1 MNKTTKI
8 IIGIIVA
15 IIIIGGVWYGV
26 SKKPTT
32 PTTKEPIKIG
42 VILPLTGNAAA
53 YGNQIKKGIDLA
65 LQEIKDSQINILYED
80 SKCDPKEGI
89 SAYNK
94 LVNIERVKI
103 IIGDFCSSVV
113 LAIGPLAEQNHILLI
128 TPGAAARQISQ
139 LGDYIFRNHVT
150 MGQKTGTL
158 AQFASKKF
166 RKVAIIYNSSND
178 AFVDGMNVFKELY
191 TKQPNN
197 EIVAIE
203 AFKTGDSDFRS
214 QLSKIKNKNPEAIYI
229 GSLASELG
237 LIVKQIKE
245 LNINAQILTD
255 DGVLDPQFLK
265 NTGNLSEGIIFG
277 TTNFDKSFA
286 PDFWNNYLSSFKEE
300 PTIFSAQGYDTLK
313 IFYSIIKDKCQNGDP
328 TCIKDELYKIKN
340 YPGASGKTSFDENG
354 DALKEIIIKTIKNGQ
369 FVPYE
374 K

>member
-1 MNKTTKI
+1 V
-8 IIGIIVA
+8 VA
-15 IIIIGGVWYGV
+15 IIILAGIWYGL

-42 VILPLTGNAAA
+42 AILPLTGNAAA
-53 YGNQIKKGIDLA
+53 YGNQIKKGVDLA
-65 LQEIKDSQINILYED
+65 LQEIKDSKINVLYED
-80 SKCDPKEGI
+80 SKCDPKEGV

-94 LVNIERVKI
+94 LVDIEKVKI

-113 LAIGPLAEQNHILLI
+113 LAVGPLAEQNHILLI

-150 MGQKTGTL
+150 MGQKTGAL
-158 AQFASKKF
+158 AQLASKKF
-166 RKVAIIYNSSND
+166 RRIAILYNSAND
-178 AFVDGMNVFKELY
+178 AFVDGMNVFKEVY

-203 AFKTGDSDFRS
+203 AFKTGDTDFRS
-214 QLSKIKNKNPEAIYI
+214 QLSKIKTKNPEAIYI
-229 GSLASELG
+229 GSLVSELA

-255 DGVLDPQFLK
+255 DAVLDPQFLK
-265 NTGNLSEGIIFG
+265 NTGNASKGIIFG
-277 TTNFDKSFA
+277 TTKFDKSFA
-286 PDFWNNYLSSFKEE
+286 PDFWNNYFSSFGEE

-313 IFYSIIKDKCQNGDP
+313 IVYSIIKHKCLNREP
-328 TCIKDELYKIKN
+328 TCIKDQLYKIKD

-354 DALKEIIIKTIKNGQ
+354 DALKEIILKTIKNGQ

-374 K
+374 E